1 VAGGIFLKNSRQL
14 QQSLHALDGR
24 GYAAY
29 KALKGSY
36 QFENFQLSVDHVQ
49 VDPFAP
55 PSRARIIIT
64 RQAAGFPDK
73 LLDSRSKRV
82 AVSDYLSRTFWNEIR
97 QRHHGSRNSGI
108 LTIDHGGQEILER
121 TSVVIKKDQIEV
133 RFEIG
138 LPAAGRRILAKKA
151 DHLLSQTLPE
161 IVDRALIFR
170 NLDNKAL
177 NNQVALTLDQEAIR
191 HSLKQK
197 GLVAF
202 IADGAMLPRESSI
215 SGKLLPD
222 GVPFKSPV
230 RFETE
235 MTPPSG
241 KTVIGMG
248 IPEGV
253 TLIVGGGYHG
263 KSTLLKAIES
273 GVYNHIPGDGRE
285 LVITRM
291 DAVKI
296 RAEDGRSIEKVN
308 ISPFISN
315 LPDNRDTR
323 AFSTRNASGSTSQ
336 AANVMEAMETGTSL
350 LLIDEDT
357 SATNFMIRDGRMQKL
372 VSGDKEPITPFIDKV
387 RALYREKGVSTV
399 LIVGGSGDYFDVA
412 DQIIM
417 MDDYVPKDVT
427 ARARQ
432 IARTDRYKREN
443 ASDRRFGEVTN
454 RTPLRESFNLHG
466 KKDRLKPRGR
476 SNILYGKENIDLS
489 RLEQLVD
496 DSQTHAIAVMIDFLR
511 KKMLDNRLTLSQTA
525 DKLYKQIDQFGLE
538 SLSPYSGHLALP
550 RKQEFCAALNRYRG
564 LKIQISE

>member
-1 VAGGIFLKNSRQL
+1 MKNSRQL

-36 QFENFQLSVDHVQ
+36 QFENFQLFIDHVQ

-64 RQAAGFPDK
+64 RQTAGFPDT
-73 LLDSRSKRV
+73 LLNSRPKRV
-82 AVSDYLSRTFWNEIR
+82 AVSDFISRAFWNVIV
-97 QRHHGSRNSGI
+97 QRHHSSRNSGI

-121 TSVVIKKDQIEV
+121 TSVVIKNDQIDV
-133 RFEIG
+133 QFEIG
-138 LPAAGRRILAKKA
+138 LPAAGRRILARRA
-151 DHLLSQTLPE
+151 DRLLIQTLPE
-161 IVDRALIFR
+161 IVDHALIYR
-170 NLDNKAL
+170 NLDHDAL
-177 NNQVALTLDQEAIR
+177 KNQVVLLLDQEAVR
-191 HSLKQK
+191 QSLKQR

-202 IADGAMLPRESSI
+202 IADGAMLPRKSSI
-215 SGKLLPD
+215 SGEPLES
-222 GVPFKSPV
+222 GVPFRSPD
-230 RFETE
+230 RFKIEFSL
-235 MTPPSG
+235 PSG
-241 KTVIGMG
+241 KTITGMG

-273 GVYNHIPGDGRE
+273 GVYNHTPGDGRE
-285 LVITRM
+285 LVITLP

-315 LPDNRDTR
+315 LPGSRDTR
-323 AFSTRNASGSTSQ
+323 TFSTRNASGSTSQ
-336 AANVMEAMETGTSL
+336 AANVMEALEAGTSL

-387 RALYREKGVSTV
+387 RALYQEKGVSTV

-412 DQIIM
+412 DRIIM
-417 MDDYVPKDVT
+417 MDNYVPKDVT

-432 IARTDRYKREN
+432 IAQTDGYKRES
-443 ASDRRFGEVTN
+443 APDRPFGEVTN
-454 RTPLRESFNLHG
+454 RTPLRESFQLHG

-476 SNILYGKENIDLS
+476 STIRYGKESIDLS
-489 RLEQLVD
+489 KLEQLVD
-496 DSQTHAIAVMIDFLR
+496 DSQTNAIAVMIDFLR
-511 KKMLDNRLTLSQTA
+511 RKIPDGRLTLSQAA
-525 DKLYKQIDQFGLE
+525 DQLYKQIKQSGLA

-564 LKIQISE
+564 LKIRLPE